1 MSWLL
6 NWVGLPCKI
15 ESVSSQKFVVP
26 LLQLPSTEAVN
37 ATAGNFE
44 GKILKTNGPRSC

>member
-6 NWVGLPCKI
+6 NWVGLPYKI

-26 LLQLPSTEAVN
+26 LLQLPSTKVTG
-37 ATAGNFE
+37 ATSGNFE
-44 GKILKTNGPRSC
+44 EEVLRINGPSS